1 MHFLL
6 TLALVAPQSAVVK
19 HLSEGSQVGS
29 PAGVALAAT
38 PDWDGDGVDDYVV
51 GIPDFDVISAFGPS
65 VDQAGQ
71 VQIRSG
77 ADGALLAL
85 STVSLPG
92 PSGPIRFGE
101 SVAGG
106 FIDGVSNPTQFPIVG
121 LPGLGQVRAISISTF
136 GGLVVGEPVADAE
149 SNSFFNDES
158 FGAVVANIGDI
169 TGDGWPELAVGAPEG
184 DRLFPNPSGGTP
196 FTVAS
201 DVGRVRVFEGGTYNE
216 IGRWSTFAAS
226 GARFGSSIMAIA
238 DVNGDGIN
246 EMAVGAPGDGAGR
259 VYILDPTV
267 SGGAG
272 ILAEIVGTKD
282 GDEFGAS
289 LANLGDL
296 NGGGRDE
303 LLVGAPG
310 RFVGLTSGIPTGRV
324 EAIDGES
331 YTMMW
336 AKNGSAFGYVGE
348 TVAAADLDGDGF
360 KSALFID
367 GATLLGQP
375 ARVRAYDGSSGIEE
389 TFFDAWPADSR
400 AVLASGLDVDNDGG
414 EDFLVGLPQ
423 LENDKGGQL
432 CYGLFLG
439 PGGGTG
445 GTSRWLVDD
454 DNPADFSSLAVA
466 CLTASPGDIIEV
478 ASGNY
483 APTTI
488 TKQLTIM
495 GLGVPFFSPSSVES
509 ITVTE
514 ADRLTLT
521 NLTLDALSVN
531 NVSGRASL
539 GELNIQGETTTT
551 ITNCSDIALV
561 DCELRTVADPESGAA
576 GPDCLRVS
584 SSELQLVASRVIGA
598 DGPTYSNDGGDA
610 VVLTNGSSL
619 WSMGSSLIAG
629 DGDLG
634 LAKFFFPGGN
644 GGDALVVG
652 DGCEADVRGR
662 TDNDKLIAGD
672 AGISSFA
679 VFPQDGIEIRT
690 VGSGQARVSN
700 TMSDGISISLGGVT
714 FLNYSAPWLDYQP
727 VAKSGAFWEMRAY
740 SETFEATFLLPS
752 LGASNIST
760 PTILGTPLWI
770 DVLTLG
776 QPVPVGFTT
785 LSNPETGFSQSYAV
799 PADQNF
805 IGFEFHVQ
813 ALVFDPE
820 TGTYEGTNG
829 GAVTVGN

>member
-6 TLALVAPQSAVVK
+6 TLALVAPQSPVVK
-19 HLSEGSQVGS
+19 HISEGPQVGA
-29 PAGVALAAT
+29 PAGLALAAT
-38 PDWDGDGVDDYVV
+38 PDWNGDGIDDYVV
-51 GIPDFDVISAFGPS
+51 GIPDFDTTSAFGSP
-65 VDQAGQ
+65 VEEAGQ

-77 ADGALLAL
+77 ADGSLLASVTESVFSPTDPRRL
-85 STVSLPG
+85 G
-92 PSGPIRFGE
+92 Q

-106 FIDGVSNPTQFPIVG
+106 FIDGVSNPASFPMAGV
-121 LPGLGQVRAISISTF
+121 PGAGQVRSITINAF
-136 GGLVVGEPVADAE
+136 GGIVTGATVATAD
-149 SNSFFNDES
+149 SSSLFNDES
-158 FGAVVANIGDI
+158 FGAVIANIGDI
-169 TGDGWPELAVGAPEG
+169 TGDGWPELAVGSPEG
-184 DRLFPNPSGGTP
+184 DRLFPNPLGGNP
-196 FTVAS
+196 LTVA

-216 IGRWSTFAAS
+216 LGRWSTFAAS

-238 DVNGDGIN
+238 DVNGDGVN

-259 VYILDPTV
+259 VYIIDPTV
-267 SGGAG
+267 SESAG
-272 ILAEIVGTKD
+272 ILAEITGTND

-296 NGGGRDE
+296 DSGGRDE

-310 RFVGLTSGIPTGRV
+310 RSVGLTVGFPTGRV

-331 YTMMW
+331 YALMW

-348 TVAAADLDGDGF
+348 TVAAADLNGDGF
-360 KSALFID
+360 KSALIVD
-367 GATLLGQP
+367 GATLLEQP
-375 ARVRAYDGSSGIEE
+375 ARVRAYDGSSGVEE
-389 TFFDAWPADSR
+389 TSFDAWPADSR
-400 AVLASGLDVDNDGG
+400 AALASGFDVDNDGG

-423 LENDKGGQL
+423 LDYDKGGQL
-432 CYGLFLG
+432 CYGLYLG
-439 PGGGTG
+439 PGGGPGATN
-445 GTSRWLVDD
+445 RWLVDD

-466 CLTASPGDIIEV
+466 CLAVSPGDLIEV
-478 ASGNY
+478 AAGNY

-514 ADRLTLT
+514 AARLTLT
-521 NLTLDALSVN
+521 NLTLEALSVSN
-531 NVSGRASL
+531 ISGRASL
-539 GELNIQGETTTT
+539 GELNITGEATTT
-551 ITNCSDIALV
+551 ITNCADIALV

-576 GPDCLRVS
+576 GPDGLRVS
-584 SSELQLVASRVIGA
+584 GSSLQLVASRVIGA
-598 DGPTYSNDGGDA
+598 DGPIYSNDGGDA
-610 VVLTNGSSL
+610 VVLTNGSKL

-629 DGDLG
+629 DGDFG
-634 LAKFFFPGGN
+634 LPKFFFPGGN
-644 GGDALVVG
+644 GGDALLVG

-672 AGISSFA
+672 AGIDSFD
-679 VFPQDGIEIRT
+679 VIPEDGVEIRA
-690 VGSGQARVSN
+690 VGSGHARVSN
-700 TMSDGISISLGGVT
+700 TMSDGISITLGAVT

-727 VAKSGAFWEMRAY
+727 VAKSGSFWEMRAY
-740 SETFEATFLLPS
+740 SETLEATFLLPS
-752 LGASNIST
+752 LGPANIST

-776 QPVPVGFTT
+776 QPVPIGFTT

-799 PADQNF
+799 PADQSF

-813 ALVFDPE
+813 ALIFDPE

-829 GAVTVGN
+829 GAVTLGN